1 MALLLRMAGIPARV
15 ASGFSPGGYSERRK
29 AWIVRDTD
37 AHSWVEAWLDAYGW
51 VTFDPTPASTPARSQ
66 IASLEEPA
74 PRADSAADDPAAADA
89 GGGESGGRGRLRPD
103 LLRDP
108 QRGTEGEAGAP
119 SDDGGPAWWL
129 YALAFAA
136 LAGLG
141 AALLLRRSTRTQ
153 VTALDRA
160 IAELQAALRRAGR
173 PAPPSE
179 TLSQLERRLDL
190 RGDAAAYVRALRA
203 GRYAPAAPLPTRAQR
218 RALRRELAEGLGF
231 SGWLRALWALPPRA
245 RR

>member
-1 MALLLRMAGIPARV
+1 
-15 ASGFSPGGYSERRK
+15 
-29 AWIVRDTD
+29 
-37 AHSWVEAWLDAYGW
+37 VEAWLDAYGW

-74 PRADSAADDPAAADA
+74 QRADSAADDRAADA
-89 GGGESGGRGRLRPD
+89 AGEQSGEQGRLRPD

-108 QRGTEGEAGAP
+108 QRGTEEEPGAA

-136 LAGLG
+136 LAALG
-141 AALLLRRSTRTQ
+141 AALLLRRSARAQ
-153 VTALDRA
+153 VPALDRA
-160 IAELQAALRRAGR
+160 IAELEAALRRAGR

-218 RALRRELAEGLGF
+218 SALRRELAEGLGF
-231 SGWLRALWALPPRA
+231 SGWLRALWALPPWA